1 MDLSNKKPMVVEN
14 KISNE
19 EYIAYSEFRK
29 TLVNASRKEDA
40 PVITDDEKIIFKILE
55 ENMKAAAKSKEL
67 SYSIGYWDLVYR
79 QVLNNNRYHINI
91 SKKEFELFM
100 NKFASEK
107 GLDIKVYN
115 DRKFICAEE
124 ENVKNLGAT
133 FKW

>member
-1 MDLSNKKPMVVEN
+1 MELSNKKPMVVDN

-40 PVITDDEKIIFKILE
+40 PVITDDEKVIFKILE
-55 ENMKAAAKSKEL
+55 ENMKAAAKLKEI

-79 QVLNNNRYHINI
+79 QVLNNNRFYINI
-91 SKKEFELFM
+91 SKKEFEFFM

-115 DRKFICAEE
+115 DRKFNSAEE

-133 FKW
+133 FIW